1 MTLHLQ
7 AKLLRFLQERGFYRI
22 TEVALRIPPQPAPA
36 KDSCTSQ
43 DIVLEAVA
51 DGALS
56 TPAALY
62 AATWKYHVAGVSSG
76 TT

>member
-36 KDSCTSQ
+36 
-43 DIVLEAVA
+43 
-51 DGALS
+51 
-56 TPAALY
+56 
-62 AATWKYHVAGVSSG
+62 
-76 TT
+76 